1 MAGSKIKISTDSL
14 NIEIEGGDDLI
25 YKIFTDLKNGRFL
38 PPPAPAAEQAEQAE
52 HSKLSLISTGEQTTE
67 AAAQPDDEPV
77 RETADVITASPATS
91 HLPDLNE
98 LILEKRRFTQT
109 EWMILLAWFASHNGK
124 CSFTKKDFRK
134 PYMSISKYTKMRSN
148 QLKSNLI
155 SLILNDCI
163 ICVEKDVYLMTD
175 TGIERALSLLTTEQ
189 SQHERKLSFAI

>member
-14 NIEIEGGDDLI
+14 NIEIEGSDDLI

-38 PPPAPAAEQAEQAE
+38 PPPAPAAEQAE
-52 HSKLSLISTGEQTTE
+52 HSRLSLISTGEQTTE
-67 AAAQPDDEPV
+67 TAAQPDDEPD
-77 RETADVITASPATS
+77 RETDDVFTASPATA

-109 EWMILLAWFASHNGK
+109 EWMILLAWFASHKGK
-124 CSFTKKDFRK
+124 SSFTKKDFRK

-189 SQHERKLSFAI
+189 SQHQERKLNFAI

>member
-38 PPPAPAAEQAEQAE
+38 PPPAPAAEQAE
-52 HSKLSLISTGEQTTE
+52 HNRLSLISTGEHTTE
-67 AAAQPDDEPV
+67 TAAQPDDEPV
-77 RETADVITASPATS
+77 RETADVFTSSPATA

-109 EWMILLAWFASHNGK
+109 EWMILLAWFASHKGK
-124 CSFTKKDFRK
+124 SSFTKKDFRK

-189 SQHERKLSFAI
+189 SQHQKRTLNFAI